1 MTRTSTWRALGTG
14 VVLVTHGTGHARAR
28 AALAALLEKVD
39 ATYSRFRPDSEL
51 TRLNAWS
58 GQRVPVSP
66 LLADAIGSAL
76 RGARLTDGLVDP
88 TVGRAMRLI
97 GYDVDFAAV
106 ASRTE
111 GPGLRFEPVPGWQAV
126 HFDADAPWVQLDPG
140 VELDLGSTGKALAAD
155 LGVAAARAAMEG
167 RGGALV
173 SLGGDVAVAG
183 EPPSGGW
190 RILAAEDSSTPP
202 DTPGEVIS
210 LTSGGTATSST
221 TVRRWTRDGVRLH
234 HLVDPATGRPAVGPW
249 RTATVAA
256 ASCVDANIAATAAV
270 LLGHRAVGWLEER
283 GLPARLVGNDGAV
296 RRTAGWPAPEIMA
309 VPA

>member
-1 MTRTSTWRALGTG
+1 MMRTSTWRALGTG
-14 VVLVTHGTGHARAR
+14 VVLVTNGTGHTRAR
-28 AALAALLEKVD
+28 SALAALLEKVD

-51 TRLNAWS
+51 SRLNAWG

-66 LLADAIGSAL
+66 LLADAIGASL

-97 GYDVDFAAV
+97 GYDVDFATV
-106 ASRTE
+106 ASRSD
-111 GPGLRFEPVPGWQAV
+111 GRGLRFEPVPGWQAV

-140 VELDLGSTGKALAAD
+140 VELDLGSTGKALAAE
-155 LGVAAARAAMEG
+155 LGTAAARAAMG
-167 RGGALV
+167 GGGALV

-183 EPPSGGW
+183 EPPTGGW
-190 RILAAEDSSTPP
+190 RILAAEDSTTPP
-202 DTPGEVIS
+202 DAPGEVIT

-234 HLVDPATGRPAVGPW
+234 HLVDPATGRPASGPW
-249 RTATVAA
+249 RTVTVAA

-270 LLGHRAVGWLEER
+270 LLGDRAVGWLEER
-283 GLPARLVGNDGAV
+283 CLPARLVGTDGAV
-296 RRTAGWPAPEIMA
+296 RWTAGWPIPEMQA